1 MNPTAFRKFL
11 LPACLLAVV
20 CAPGLVGC
28 SRFYARQ
35 ARSSIETT
43 EGAVI
48 RVPDGFTIERVAGD
62 DLVQYPM
69 LAALDDRGR
78 LFVAE
83 SSGKNVSGKKMA
95 EVPECRISVLEDTDG
110 DGVYDRSKVF
120 ADKLSLPMGVLV
132 YRGSLFVASPPDFIR
147 LDDTDNDGVAD
158 RREVILTGWNVL
170 NTASLHGPFLGP

>member
-1 MNPTAFRKFL
+1 MNPTVVRKFL
-11 LPACLLAVV
+11 LPACLLLIV
-20 CAPGLVGC
+20 CAPGLVSC
-28 SRFYARQ
+28 SRLFTRHSQ
-35 ARSSIETT
+35 PQSSIETT

-48 RVPDGFTIERVAGD
+48 RVPEGFTIERVAGD
-62 DLVQYPM
+62 NLAQYPM

-132 YRGSLFVASPPDFIR
+132 
-147 LDDTDNDGVAD
+147 
-158 RREVILTGWNVL
+158 
-170 NTASLHGPFLGP
+170 

>member
-1 MNPTAFRKFL
+1 MNPTAIRKL
-11 LPACLLAVV
+11 LRPACLLAIA

-48 RVPDGFTIERVAGD
+48 HVPEGFTIERVAGD

-78 LFVAE
+78 LFV
-83 SSGKNVSGKKMA
+83 
-95 EVPECRISVLEDTDG
+95 T
-110 DGVYDRSKVF
+110 
-120 ADKLSLPMGVLV
+120 
-132 YRGSLFVASPPDFIR
+132 
-147 LDDTDNDGVAD
+147 
-158 RREVILTGWNVL
+158 
-170 NTASLHGPFLGP
+170 